1 MIYGEVLFYIGLN
14 SGPKCSLFFVVKQV
28 RKEGVVVGRRKK
40 DKDKAGKMIDE
51 VGGKDGPSSRNNRLK
66 RLIKRMR
73 REE

>member
-1 MIYGEVLFYIGLN
+1 M
-14 SGPKCSLFFVVKQV
+14 
-28 RKEGVVVGRRKK
+28 RKEGIVMGHKKK
-40 DKDKAGKMIDE
+40 DKDKTGKMIDE